1 MPATPS
7 STERAV
13 DRSPCGTGASVR
25 MAQLAARGRL
35 AVGDSFGGK
44 DGIKPLML
52 WKLPLRGTAPVA

>member
-1 MPATPS
+1 
-7 STERAV
+7 
-13 DRSPCGTGASVR
+13 

-52 WKLPLRGTAPVA
+52 WKLPLRGTAPVT